1 MLEANQYINFG
12 GKLHS
17 LETPLV
23 MGVINVTPDSFFESS
38 RSSNQT
44 EVVNKVGKMVEE
56 GATIIDIGAFT
67 SKPGATLVSVDEEW
81 KRLENILPLIRKE
94 FPNVV
99 ISLGTYRSEII
110 KRACQV
116 AGIDIVN
123 DISGGAWDNTV
134 FDTVAELGL
143 AYVLMHIQGEPNSMQ
158 VNPVYKDVASEV
170 ILSLSKTLQ
179 TLKLKGICNII
190 VDPGFGFGKTVEQNF
205 ELLNRLSDFASFECP
220 ILVGISRKSMIHKT
234 LNISSDD
241 ALNGTTALNM
251 FALQQGA
258 KILRVHDVKE
268 AVECVTLFNALNPNL
283 TNPINPT
290 NPNQF
295 KEI

>member
-1 MLEANQYINFG
+1 MLEANRYINFG

-17 LETPLV
+17 LATPLV

-94 FPNVV
+94 FSNVV
-99 ISLGTYRSEII
+99 ISLDTYRSEII
-110 KRACQV
+110 KRAYQV

-179 TLKLKGICNII
+179 TLKLKGVCNII

-234 LNISSDD
+234 LNISPED

-258 KILRVHDVKE
+258 KILRVHDVKA
-268 AVECVTLFNALNPNL
+268 AVECVTLFTALNPN
-283 TNPINPT
+283 PT
-290 NPNQF
+290 NRNNPN
-295 KEI
+295 K